1 MSIYDQQ
8 LNLIEQRTDPDYVY
22 DPRQRPWYN
31 NALAT
36 TDVAISKPY
45 IYADTPLMGV
55 TLSMRSSN
63 PHAIVA
69 MDLPLNGIKDAL
81 QQLSITPP

>member
-1 MSIYDQQ
+1 
-8 LNLIEQRTDPDYVY
+8 
-22 DPRQRPWYN
+22 
-31 NALAT
+31 
-36 TDVAISKPY
+36 
-45 IYADTPLMGV
+45 MGV

-81 QQLSITPP
+81 QQLSITPHSQIALVDSQGEVIGVNTGGGY

>member
-1 MSIYDQQ
+1 
-8 LNLIEQRTDPDYVY
+8 
-22 DPRQRPWYN
+22 
-31 NALAT
+31 
-36 TDVAISKPY
+36 
-45 IYADTPLMGV
+45 MGV

-81 QQLSITPP
+81 QQFSIPPIVKLHWWIVRAK